1 MSTLAA
7 VRPISD
13 HGSLP
18 ESREWLSLQQAA
30 LRFGFSVDTLR
41 RRIRKGRLPGYR
53 IDSRLIRVRIEDVEA
68 LFHPIPI
75 GDRIVRRRRRS
86 S

>member
-1 MSTLAA
+1 MTALPT
-7 VRPISD
+7 VRPFPGA
-13 HGSLP
+13 HSLP
-18 ESREWLSLQQAA
+18 ESREWLSLQQAS

-53 IDSRLIRVRIEDVEA
+53 VDQRLIRVRIEDVEA

-75 GDRIVRRRRRS
+75 GDRIIRRHRRP
-86 S
+86 

>member
-7 VRPISD
+7 LRPLSS

-18 ESREWLSLQQAA
+18 ESREWLT
-30 LRFGFSVDTLR
+30 LREAEERFKLSRDTLR
-41 RRIRKGRLPGYR
+41 RRIRQGRLPAYR
-53 IDSRLIRVRIEDVEA
+53 EGRLIRIRIEDVEA

-75 GDRIVRRRRRS
+75 GDRIVRRRRSR
-86 S
+86 

>member
-7 VRPISD
+7 VRPLSNPEP
-13 HGSLP
+13 LP
-18 ESREWLSLQQAA
+18 ESREWLSLQQAS
-30 LRFGFSVDTLR
+30 LRFGLSVDTLR

-53 IDSRLIRVRIEDVEA
+53 FEGRPIRVRIEDVEA

-75 GDRIVRRRRRS
+75 GDRIVRRRRS
-86 S
+86 Q